1 MSKVLISK
9 TNDGKAVF
17 LPMDFPTRKIV
28 HIDMDAFF
36 ASVEQRDRPELRGK
50 PIAVGGGS
58 ERGVVAAASY
68 EARPF
73 GVRSA
78 MSGRQAKKLCPELI
92 FVSSNFERYKEAS
105 DQIRTIFFEYT
116 DLVEPLSLDEA
127 YLDVTQNKKGMLSA
141 SQIAE
146 EIRKKIHTKTQ
157 LTASAGISIN
167 KFLAKVASDYN
178 KPNGQKTIPPEEVL
192 DFLASLD
199 IRKFHGIGKV
209 TADKMYRLGI
219 YTGADLRMRSADEL
233 NEKFG
238 KSGSYYYHVVRGIH
252 TSPVKSVRI
261 AKSVGAER
269 TFSENL
275 SSEIYM
281 EERLKEIVKAL
292 QKRMGKRKIAGKTV
306 TLKIKYSDFV
316 IQTRSKTLP
325 FYISDAS
332 LILEEAKKL
341 LYQEKLQNSVRLLG
355 ISLSNFKSEKKQAP
369 IEEQLKFR
377 F

>member
-1 MSKVLISK
+1 
-9 TNDGKAVF
+9 
-17 LPMDFPTRKIV
+17 MDFPIRKIV

-36 ASVEQRDRPELRGK
+36 ASVEQLDNPLLMGK
-50 PIAVGGGS
+50 PIAVGGNS
-58 ERGVVAAASY
+58 DRGVVAAASY
-68 EARPF
+68 EARKY

-78 MSGRQAKKLCPELI
+78 MSARQAKKLCPELI
-92 FVSSNFERYKEAS
+92 FVSPNGTRYREVS
-105 DQIRTIFFEYT
+105 EQIREIFHEYT

-127 YLDVTQNKKGMLSA
+127 YLDVTQNKKGMGSA
-141 SQIAE
+141 TQIAK
-146 EIRKKIHTKTQ
+146 EIRDKIETKTK

-192 DFLASLD
+192 AFMEALD

-209 TADKMYRLGI
+209 TADKMYRQGI
-219 YTGADLRMRSADEL
+219 YTGADLKARTQEEL
-233 NEKFG
+233 ISKFG
-238 KSGSYYYHVVRGIH
+238 KSGQYYYSVVRGIH
-252 TSPVKSVRI
+252 TSSVKPVRI

-269 TFSENL
+269 TFTKNI

-281 EERLKEIVKAL
+281 EKRLEEIVKAL
-292 QKRMGKRKIAGKTV
+292 EKRIGKKKVAGKTL

-325 FYISDAS
+325 LYISDGS

-341 LYQEKLQNSVRLLG
+341 LYQEKLQDSVRLLG
-355 ISLSNFKSEKKQAP
+355 ISLSNFKSEKKQEP
-369 IEEQLKFR
+369 IEEQLKLSF
-377 F
+377 

>member
-1 MSKVLISK
+1 
-9 TNDGKAVF
+9 
-17 LPMDFPTRKIV
+17 
-28 HIDMDAFF
+28 MDAFF
-36 ASVEQRDRPELRGK
+36 ASVEQLDNPALRGK

-68 EARPF
+68 EARKY

-78 MSGRQAKKLCPELI
+78 MSGGQAKKLCPELI
-92 FVSSNFERYKEAS
+92 FVSSNGVRYREVS
-105 DQIRTIFFEYT
+105 EQIREVFHEYT

-127 YLDVTQNKKGMLSA
+127 YLDVTQNKKGMISA
-141 SQIAE
+141 TQIAE
-146 EIRKKIHTKTQ
+146 EIRQKIEHKTK

-192 DFLASLD
+192 DFMEALD
-199 IRKFHGIGKV
+199 VRKFHGIGKV
-209 TADKMYRLGI
+209 TADKMYRQGI
-219 YTGADLRMRSADEL
+219 YTGADLKARTLEYLTSR
-233 NEKFG
+233 FG
-238 KSGSYYYHVVRGIH
+238 KSGQYYHNVVRGIH
-252 TSPVKSVRI
+252 TSEVKPVRI

-269 TFSENL
+269 TFTKNL

-281 EERLKEIVKAL
+281 EERLEDIVKAL
-292 QKRMGKRKIAGKTV
+292 QKRMGKKKVAGKTV

-341 LYQEKLQNSVRLLG
+341 LFQEKLQDSVRLLG
-355 ISLSNFKSEKKQAP
+355 ISLSNFKVAKKQEP
-369 IEEQLKFR
+369 IEEQLKLR

>member
-1 MSKVLISK
+1 
-9 TNDGKAVF
+9 
-17 LPMDFPTRKIV
+17 
-28 HIDMDAFF
+28 MDAFF
-36 ASVEQRDRPELRGK
+36 ASVEQLDNPALRGK

-68 EARPF
+68 EARKY

-92 FVSSNFERYKEAS
+92 FVSSNGSRYREVS
-105 DQIRTIFFEYT
+105 EQIREVFHEYT

-127 YLDVTQNKKGMLSA
+127 YLDVTQNKKGMISA
-141 SQIAE
+141 TQIAE
-146 EIRKKIHTKTQ
+146 EIRQKIEHKTK

-167 KFLAKVASDYN
+167 KFLAKVACDYN

-192 DFLASLD
+192 DFMEALD
-199 IRKFHGIGKV
+199 VRKFHGIGKV
-209 TADKMYRLGI
+209 TADKMYRQGI
-219 YTGADLRMRSADEL
+219 YTGADLKARTLEYLTSR
-233 NEKFG
+233 FG
-238 KSGSYYYHVVRGIH
+238 KSGQYYHNVVRGIH
-252 TSPVKSVRI
+252 TSEVKPVRI

-269 TFSENL
+269 TFTKNL

-281 EERLKEIVKAL
+281 EERLEDIVKAL
-292 QKRMGKRKIAGKTV
+292 QKRMGKKKVAGKTV

-341 LYQEKLQNSVRLLG
+341 LYQEKLQDSVRLLG
-355 ISLSNFKSEKKQAP
+355 ISLSNFKAAKKQEP
-369 IEEQLKFR
+369 IEEQLKLR

>member
-1 MSKVLISK
+1 
-9 TNDGKAVF
+9 
-17 LPMDFPTRKIV
+17 
-28 HIDMDAFF
+28 MDAFF
-36 ASVEQRDRPELRGK
+36 ASVEQLDNPELRGK

-68 EARPF
+68 EARPY

-78 MSGRQAKKLCPELI
+78 MSGRQAKKLCPDLI
-92 FVSSNFERYKEAS
+92 FVSSNGARYREVS
-105 DQIRTIFFEYT
+105 EQIREIFYEYT

-127 YLDVTQNKKGMLSA
+127 YLDVTQNKKGMVSA
-141 SQIAE
+141 TQIAA
-146 EIRKKIHTKTQ
+146 EIRAKIHTKTR

-192 DFLASLD
+192 SFMEALD
-199 IRKFHGIGKV
+199 IWKFHGIGKV
-209 TADKMYRLGI
+209 TAEKMYRLGI
-219 YTGADLRMRSADEL
+219 YTGADLKKRTEEEL
-233 NEKFG
+233 SEKFG
-238 KSGSYYYHVVRGIH
+238 KSGAYYYQVVRGIH
-252 TSPVKSVRI
+252 TSEVKPARI

-269 TFSENL
+269 TFSKNL

-281 EERLKEIVKAL
+281 EERLAEIVSAL
-292 QKRMGKRKIAGKTV
+292 QKRMGKKKVAGKTV
-306 TLKIKYSDFV
+306 TLKIKYADFV

-325 FYISDAS
+325 LYISDAS

-341 LYQEKLQNSVRLLG
+341 LYQEELQDSVRLLG
-355 ISLSNFKSEKKQAP
+355 VSLSNFKNEKQQTP
-369 IEEQLKFR
+369 IEEQLRFR

>member
-1 MSKVLISK
+1 
-9 TNDGKAVF
+9 
-17 LPMDFPTRKIV
+17 MDFPIRKIV

-36 ASVEQRDRPELRGK
+36 ASVEQLDNPMLMGK
-50 PIAVGGGS
+50 PIAVGGS
-58 ERGVVAAASY
+58 SARGVVAAASY
-68 EARPF
+68 EARRY

-92 FVSSNFERYKEAS
+92 FVSSNDARYREVS
-105 DQIRTIFFEYT
+105 EQIREIFYEYT

-127 YLDVTQNKKGMLSA
+127 YLDVTQNKKGMGSA
-141 SQIAE
+141 TKIAK
-146 EIRKKIHTKTQ
+146 EIRDKIETKTK

-192 DFLASLD
+192 AFMEALD

-209 TADKMYRLGI
+209 TADKMYRQGI
-219 YTGADLRMRSADEL
+219 YTGADLKARTQEEL
-233 NEKFG
+233 ISKFG
-238 KSGSYYYHVVRGIH
+238 KSGQYYYSFVRGIH
-252 TSPVKSVRI
+252 TSSVKPVRI

-269 TFSENL
+269 TFTKNI

-281 EERLKEIVKAL
+281 EKRLEEIVKAL
-292 QKRMGKRKIAGKTV
+292 EKRIGKKKVAGKTL

-325 FYISDAS
+325 LYISDGS

-341 LYQEKLQNSVRLLG
+341 LYQEKLHESVRLLG
-355 ISLSNFKSEKKQAP
+355 VSLSNFKTEKKQEP
-369 IEEQLKFR
+369 IEEQLKLSF
-377 F
+377 